1 MIPFISQFRRNGR
14 LKALF
19 FLFLPFL
26 PLGAQQTYRSRVVDA
41 ETGEALPCVRVL
53 PPSGVG
59 TYTNLEGGFYL
70 ETKGDVIRLTKEG
83 YETLDVK
90 VADTGKRII
99 RMQPLA
105 YVQANMTEEEVE
117 RMVYKRAFRMHK
129 AYKKDK
135 AAKPYCYRSL
145 INSQGRIYLSEGIIR
160 ALSANNLRQMDYVS
174 RTFYNEVEVET
185 SGEEPLYLQRTYI
198 NDVLQLG
205 PMMKDTPN
213 WKWQER
219 PFVII
224 SRTPNIRE
232 RYALTCESHQ
242 GVDGKTTFRVH
253 MHPRKVPV
261 KRPDKPGTETIL
273 LPAPAYL
280 MAESYPGKIAGTLYL
295 DAKLRPTAFEGN
307 VEELQIL
314 THEGWVPATCS
325 VSIVYST
332 SGGRSVVEHISGTL
346 KYGNT
351 SSHAMMSRLD
361 KAEARVVQD
370 WTKLFPRTA
379 QEQAAADA
387 FEGKR

>member
-1 MIPFISQFRRNGR
+1 MKRTIFIIS
-14 LKALF
+14 LL
-19 FLFLPFL
+19 LCL
-26 PLGAQQTYRSRVVDA
+26 PLAAQQTYRSRVVDA

-53 PPSGVG
+53 LSSGAR
-59 TYTNLEGGFYL
+59 TYTNLEGSFSLG
-70 ETKGDVIRLTKEG
+70 TKGDVIRLTKEG
-83 YETLDVK
+83 YETMEVT
-90 VADTGKRII
+90 VADTGTRNI

-145 INSQGRIYLSEGIIR
+145 IHSQGRIYLSEGIIR
-160 ALSANNLRQMDYVS
+160 ALSANNLRRMDYVS
-174 RTFYNEVEVET
+174 RTFYNEVEEET
-185 SGEEPLYLQRTYI
+185 SGEDPLYLQRMYI

-224 SRTPNIRE
+224 NRTPNIRN

-242 GVDGKTTFRVH
+242 GGDGKTTFRVH
-253 MHPRKVPV
+253 MHPRKAPV
-261 KRPDKPGTETIL
+261 KRPPDKPGTETIL
-273 LPAPAYL
+273 LPAPTSL
-280 MAESYPGKIAGTLYL
+280 TAESYPGKIAGTLYL
-295 DAKLRPTAFEGN
+295 DAKLRPTAFEGD
-307 VEELQIL
+307 VEQLQIL

-379 QEQAAADA
+379 QEQAAVDA

>member
-1 MIPFISQFRRNGR
+1 MKR
-14 LKALF
+14 LF
-19 FLFLPFL
+19 FIISLLLCL
-26 PLGAQQTYRSRVVDA
+26 PLAAQQTYRARVVDA

-53 PPSGVG
+53 LSSGAR
-59 TYTNLEGGFYL
+59 TYTNLEGSFSLG
-70 ETKGDVIRLTKEG
+70 TKGDILRLTKEA
-83 YETLDVK
+83 YETMEVT
-90 VADTGKRII
+90 VADTGTRNI

-185 SGEEPLYLQRTYI
+185 SGEDPLYLQRMYI

-253 MHPRKVPV
+253 MQPRKVPV

-280 MAESYPGKIAGTLYL
+280 MAES
-295 DAKLRPTAFEGN
+295 
-307 VEELQIL
+307 
-314 THEGWVPATCS
+314 
-325 VSIVYST
+325 
-332 SGGRSVVEHISGTL
+332 
-346 KYGNT
+346 
-351 SSHAMMSRLD
+351 
-361 KAEARVVQD
+361 
-370 WTKLFPRTA
+370 
-379 QEQAAADA
+379 
-387 FEGKR
+387 

>member
-1 MIPFISQFRRNGR
+1 MKR
-14 LKALF
+14 LF
-19 FLFLPFL
+19 FIISLLLCL
-26 PLGAQQTYRSRVVDA
+26 PLAAQQTYRARVVDA

-53 PPSGVG
+53 LSSGAR
-59 TYTNLEGGFYL
+59 TYTNLEGCFSLG
-70 ETKGDVIRLTKEG
+70 TKGDILRLTKEA
-83 YETLDVK
+83 YETMEVT
-90 VADTGKRII
+90 VADTGTRNI

-185 SGEEPLYLQRTYI
+185 SGEDPLYLQRMYI

-205 PMMKDTPN
+205 PMMKEAPN

-224 SRTPNIRE
+224 DRTPNIRE

-242 GVDGKTTFRVH
+242 GGDGKTTFRVH
-253 MHPRKVPV
+253 MHPRKAPV
-261 KRPDKPGTETIL
+261 KRPPDKPGTETIL

-295 DAKLRPTAFEGN
+295 DAKLRPTAFEGD
-307 VEELQIL
+307 VEQLQIL

-332 SGGRSVVEHISGTL
+332 SGGRTVVEHVSGML

-351 SSHAMMSRLD
+351 SSYAMISRLD
-361 KAEARVVQD
+361 KAEVKDEQD

-379 QEQAAADA
+379 QEQAAVDA

>member
-1 MIPFISQFRRNGR
+1 MKR
-14 LKALF
+14 LF
-19 FLFLPFL
+19 FIISLLLCL
-26 PLGAQQTYRSRVVDA
+26 PLAAQQTYRARVVDA

-53 PPSGVG
+53 LSSGVG
-59 TYTNLEGGFYL
+59 TYTNLEGCFSLG
-70 ETKGDVIRLTKEG
+70 TKGDILRLTKEA
-83 YETLDVK
+83 YETMEVT
-90 VADTGKRII
+90 VADTGTRNI

-185 SGEEPLYLQRTYI
+185 SGEDPLYLQRMYI

-253 MHPRKVPV
+253 MQPRKVPV

-280 MAESYPGKIAGTLYL
+280 MAESYPGEIAGTLYL
-295 DAKLRPTAFEGN
+295 DAKLRPTAFEGD
-307 VEELQIL
+307 VEQLQIL

-370 WTKLFPRTA
+370 WAKLFPRTA

-387 FEGKR
+387 FEGK

>member
-1 MIPFISQFRRNGR
+1 MKRVSLLLQLLLTTFSVFSQQAFR
-14 LKALF
+14 A
-19 FLFLPFL
+19 
-26 PLGAQQTYRSRVVDA
+26 RVVDA
-41 ETGEALPCVRVL
+41 ETGEALPCVCVL
-53 PPSGVG
+53 LSSGAR
-59 TYTNLEGGFYL
+59 TYTNLEGSFSLG
-70 ETKGDVIRLTKEG
+70 TKGDILRLTKEA
-83 YETLDVK
+83 YETMEVT
-90 VADTGKRII
+90 VADTGTRNI

-135 AAKPYCYRSL
+135 YAKPYCYRSL
-145 INSQGRIYLSEGIIR
+145 IHSQGRNYLSEGIIR
-160 ALSANNLRQMDYVS
+160 ALSNNNLRQMDYVS

-185 SGEEPLYLQRTYI
+185 SGEDPLYLQRMYI

-205 PMMKDTPN
+205 PMMKDIPN

-253 MHPRKVPV
+253 MQPRKVPV

-295 DAKLRPTAFEGN
+295 DAKLRPTAFEGD
-307 VEELQIL
+307 VEQLQIL

-379 QEQAAADA
+379 QEQAAVDA

>member
-1 MIPFISQFRRNGR
+1 MKR
-14 LKALF
+14 LF
-19 FLFLPFL
+19 FIISLLLCL
-26 PLGAQQTYRSRVVDA
+26 PLAAQQTYHARVVDA

-53 PPSGVG
+53 LSSGAR
-59 TYTNLEGGFYL
+59 TYTNLEGSFSLG
-70 ETKGDVIRLTKEG
+70 TKGDILRLTKEA
-83 YETLDVK
+83 YETMEVT
-90 VADTGKRII
+90 VADTGTRNI

-295 DAKLRPTAFEGN
+295 DAKLRPTAFEGD
-307 VEELQIL
+307 VEQLQIL

-332 SGGRSVVEHISGTL
+332 SGGRTVVEHISGTL

>member
-1 MIPFISQFRRNGR
+1 M
-14 LKALF
+14 KHLF
-19 FLFLPFL
+19 FLLTLLLCL
-26 PLGAQQTYRSRVVDA
+26 PLTAQQTYRARVVDA

-53 PPSGVG
+53 LSSGAR
-59 TYTNLEGGFYL
+59 TYTNLEGSFSLG
-70 ETKGDVIRLTKEG
+70 TKGDILRLTKEA
-83 YETLDVK
+83 YETMEVT
-90 VADTGKRII
+90 VADTGTRNI

-174 RTFYNEVEVET
+174 RTFYNEVEEET
-185 SGEEPLYLQRTYI
+185 NGEDPLYLQRMYI

-205 PMMKDTPN
+205 PMMEDTPN

-253 MHPRKVPV
+253 MQPRKVPV
-261 KRPDKPGTETIL
+261 KRPPDKPGTETIL

-295 DAKLRPTAFEGN
+295 DAKLRPTAFEGD
-307 VEELQIL
+307 VEQLQIL

-332 SGGRSVVEHISGTL
+332 SGGRTVVEHISGTL

-361 KAEARVVQD
+361 KAEVKDEQD